1 MVRNMDKS
9 LTKSC
14 LIRRKGLLN
23 IIPLL
28 VNTSRQLMLMVGFT
42 KVPPSR
48 SDPGDAVAAP
58 RPSLPHLRSGRKM
71 APEPGKMG
79 MSSTFKWESNL

>member
-9 LTKSC
+9 LIKSC

-48 SDPGDAVAAP
+48 SDPGDAVAP
-58 RPSLPHLRSGRKM
+58 RQLRSGKM
-71 APEPGKMG
+71 APEVGKMG
-79 MSSTFKWESNL
+79 M